1 MNRFFWLSAIALMLA
16 ACGDDDNSAAPSAES
31 SSSVKSSSSAKSS
44 SSSVVTF
51 GSMTDSRDGQ
61 TYKTVVIDYRVWMA
75 ENLKYESQNYSCY
88 DDDESLCSKYGR
100 LYVWKGAKTDC
111 PEGWHLPDKDEF
123 RWMIGDA
130 GGKTMA
136 GEMLKSKD
144 GWEDGGNGRDAYGFS
159 VLPAGYREARGA
171 SRLLGRTACFWT
183 STQYDDNYA
192 YYIGFDKSDSVSLS
206 IREIKMAC
214 SVRCVKD

>member
-1 MNRFFWLSAIALMLA
+1 MKRFFWLSAIALMLA
-16 ACGDDDNSAAPSAES
+16 ACGDDDNSVAPSTES
-31 SSSVKSSSSAKSS
+31 SSSVKSSSS
-44 SSSVVTF
+44 SVTI

-61 TYKTVVIDYRVWMA
+61 TYKTVVINNQVWMA
-75 ENLKYESQNYSCY
+75 ENFKYESEYYSCY
-88 DDDESLCSKYGR
+88 SNNDSLCSKYGG
-100 LYVWKGAKTDC
+100 LYTWRGAKTDC
-111 PEGWHLPDKDEF
+111 PEGWHLPDRDEF

-144 GWEDGGNGRDAYGFS
+144 GWEDGGKGRDAYGFS